1 MGLVILSL
9 LFYGGLFLYQSNLKK
24 NLKSIENE
32 IIVMDSER
40 NTELEKNIID
50 TDKRINLLKN
60 LFQNHLY
67 WTAMFKKM
75 EELTIPEVYF
85 SEARF
90 SLSLGKLE
98 AGLEGSSGTYTN
110 LARQM
115 VSFQEDSLVEKVKV
129 SGISLD
135 EEKGIKFGLSIIFS
149 KDILLRKQN
158 ND

>member
-1 MGLVILSL
+1 MVDINLIPREYRERKERFKTIFSKTGGVILGLVILSL

-67 WTAMFKKM
+67 VAQLKCVRLLTLCSGIPVIFFQK
-75 EELTIPEVYF
+75 LTIIY
-85 SEARF
+85 
-90 SLSLGKLE
+90 
-98 AGLEGSSGTYTN
+98 N
-110 LARQM
+110 
-115 VSFQEDSLVEKVKV
+115 
-129 SGISLD
+129 
-135 EEKGIKFGLSIIFS
+135 
-149 KDILLRKQN
+149 
-158 ND
+158 